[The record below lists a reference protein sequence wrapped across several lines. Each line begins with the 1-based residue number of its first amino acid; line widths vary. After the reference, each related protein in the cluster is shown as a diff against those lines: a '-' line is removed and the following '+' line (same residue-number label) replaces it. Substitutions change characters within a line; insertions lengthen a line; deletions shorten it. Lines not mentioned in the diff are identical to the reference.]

1 MNELI
6 PFQGLIPRQELARNP
21 QVVKALE
28 RSERLILGASLKR
41 QFVTFSLEE
50 LAAELSKIID
60 WIARDIGYNIKG
72 ADDRQYIIVR
82 TAQLLR
88 RYYDTLSV
96 EDFRLAF
103 EMAVAGELEGYLPK
117 DWKGN
122 TDAHHYQ
129 QFSAE
134 YVCKILNA
142 YKSRRAAAL
151 KKAEQAAPKPVT
163 SAVPEKDRQRN
174 SEWMRQELIHYW
186 LHYKYRGWFPAVSPI
201 AEMRFY
207 EILADAGLAD
217 QIEVTEAEQ
226 KAVLGK
232 AMMYYAGRGMVADLK
247 RMKEQG
253 AGADEIQGDAFRLAR
268 RKALHR
274 ALIEITREEIQ
285 LRDYIFEKWK

>member
-117 DWKGN
+117 DWRGN
-122 TDAHHYQ
+122 SDVHHYQ

-142 YKSRRAAAL
+142 YKARRAVAL
-151 KKAEQAAPKPVT
+151 KKAEQAAPKPQT
-163 SAVPEKDRQRN
+163 SEVAPSDRQRN
-174 SEWMRQELIHYW
+174 SERMRSELLQYW
-186 LHYKYRGWFPAVSPI
+186 LHYKYRGWFPPVSPI
-201 AEMRFY
+201 SEMRFY
-207 EILADAGLAD
+207 EILSDVGLAD
-217 QIEVTEAEQ
+217 EIQVTEAEQ
-226 KAVLGK
+226 RAVLFK
-232 AMMYYAGRGMVADLK
+232 TTMYYAGKGMLADMQRIKAEGPTAEEL
-247 RMKEQG
+247 QG
-253 AGADEIQGDAFRLAR
+253 EAYRRAR
-268 RKALHR
+268 TKALQD
-274 ALIEITREEIQ
+274 ALRSITDEEIQ
-285 LRDYIFEKWK
+285 LQNYVRL

>member
-1 MNELI
+1 MSNLI
-6 PFQGLIPRQELARNP
+6 PYQGLIPRQELARNP
-21 QVVKALE
+21 QVIKTLE
-28 RSERLILGASLKR
+28 KGERLILGASLKR
-41 QFVTFSLEE
+41 QVITFSLEE
-50 LAAELSKIID
+50 LAGELAKIID
-60 WIARDIGYNIKG
+60 WIARDTGYNIKG
-72 ADDRQYIIVR
+72 PDDKQYIVIR
-82 TAQLLR
+82 TAQLLK
-88 RYYDTLSV
+88 RYYDTLTV

-129 QFSAE
+129 QFSVE

-151 KKAEQAAPKPVT
+151 KKAELAAPKPVT
-163 SAVPEKDRQRN
+163 SAVTEGDTRRN
-174 SEWMRQELIHYW
+174 SEWMREELVLYW
-186 LHYKYRGWFPAVSPI
+186 LHYKYRGRFPAVSPI

-207 EILADAGLAD
+207 EILSDVGLAD

-247 RMKEQG
+247 RVKDEGPNSKELQG
-253 AGADEIQGDAFRLAR
+253 EAFRLAR
-268 RKALHR
+268 KKALQQTLR
-274 ALIEITREEIQ
+274 QITNEELQ
-285 LRDYIFEKWK
+285 LRDYVRL

>member
-1 MNELI
+1 MNEI
-6 PFQGLIPRQELARNP
+6 VAYQGLFPRAELARMP
-21 QVVKALE
+21 DVVKTLD
-28 RSERLILGASLKR
+28 RSERLILGASVKR
-41 QFVTFSLEE
+41 QVITYGLEE
-50 LAAELSKIID
+50 LAAELAKIID

-72 ADDRQYIIVR
+72 TDDRQYIIVR
-82 TAQLLR
+82 TAQLLK
-88 RYYDTLSV
+88 RYFDTLTV

-117 DWKGN
+117 NWRGDS
-122 TDAHHYQ
+122 DSHHFQ

-134 YVCKILNA
+134 YVCRILNA
-142 YKSRRAAAL
+142 YKGKRAAAL
-151 KKAEQAAPKPVT
+151 KRAEQAAPKPET
-163 SAVPEKDRQRN
+163 SSIPEKDRREN
-174 SEWMRQELIHYW
+174 AARMRRDLVMFW
-186 LHYKYRGWFPAVSPI
+186 LHYKYRGWFPSVSPI